1 MRQTQQPVRWAGTLM
16 TAWAAML
23 LFAALFAGLFT
34 NSAHAQQPERRVA
47 LIIGNSQY
55 VSVPKLDN
63 PGPDARLM
71 ADTFAALGFTL
82 VGGKAHLDLDK
93 QSLENVVQSFGK
105 AIQGANVA
113 LFYYAGHGLQI
124 RGGNFLV
131 PVNANPT
138 READA
143 DFQLLNVDLVLR
155 QMELA
160 GTRLNM
166 VILDACRNNP
176 FASRGLRSTGGGLAQ
191 MQAPEGTLL
200 AYATQ
205 PGNVAQDG
213 ADGHSPYTRALAKAV
228 ATPGLDVFSVFN
240 DVGVA
245 VKRATNSVQ
254 QPWVSSSPLE
264 GKFYFAGSSPD
275 GPAPAVPQP
284 ALVALAPSSTS
295 RTSSS
300 SGSRLRSTPQTLSAD
315 DAKVMV
321 VTQNFYRAGWNTQGR
336 GGPHQYETQVHA
348 GGLVVVNPVTGLM
361 WQRSGSGM
369 IVQGGQQGAEQYV
382 QSLNAKRFGGFDDWR
397 LPTLDEAMSLMM
409 PPDGGQPLQTS
420 AGAAKVHLAS
430 AFETGGAYFIWTSD
444 LQASGRGWVVY
455 YVDAACNGENLQYNA
470 YVRAVRSLTP
480 K

>member
-1 MRQTQQPVRWAGTLM
+1 MKQTQQLVRRAGTLIM
-16 TAWAAML
+16 TCAAVL
-23 LFAALFAGLFT
+23 LFAAGFADG
-34 NSAHAQQPERRVA
+34 ARAQPAERRVA
-47 LIIGNSQY
+47 LIIGNSEY

-71 ADTFAALGFTL
+71 ADTLAALGFTL
-82 VGGKAHLDLDK
+82 VGGKAHLNLDK

-228 ATPGLDVFSVFN
+228 ATPGLDVFTVFN
-240 DVGVA
+240 EVGVA

-264 GKFYFAGSSPD
+264 GKFYFAGASPD
-275 GPAPAVPQP
+275 GPVPAVPQP
-284 ALVALAPSSTS
+284 AMVALAPPSTQS
-295 RTSSS
+295 RS
-300 SGSRLRSTPQTLSAD
+300 SGARLRSTPLTLTAD
-315 DAKVMV
+315 DAKVMI
-321 VTQNFYRAGWNTQGR
+321 VTQNFYRTGWNTQGR
-336 GGPHQYETQVHA
+336 GGPHQYETQAHA

-397 LPTLDEAMSLMM
+397 LPTLEEAMSLMM
-409 PPDGGQPLQTS
+409 PPDAGQPLQTS

-430 AFETGGAYFIWTSD
+430 AFETTGAYFIWTSD
-444 LQASGRGWVVY
+444 LQTQGRGWVVY
-455 YVDAACNGENLQYNA
+455 YVEGACNGETLQHNA
-470 YVRAVRSLTP
+470 FVRAVRSLTP

>member
-1 MRQTQQPVRWAGTLM
+1 MQQLVRG
-16 TAWAAML
+16 AALIMACAAVRFFTDR
-23 LFAALFAGLFT
+23 FAAPFVD
-34 NSAHAQQPERRVA
+34 SARAQQPERRVA
-47 LIIGNSQY
+47 LIIGNSAY
-55 VSVPKLDN
+55 VSVPKLEN

-71 ADTFAALGFTL
+71 AETLSAIGFTL

-93 QSLENVVQSFGK
+93 QGFESAVQAFGK
-105 AIQGANVA
+105 AVQGANVA

-124 RGGNFLV
+124 RGSNFLV

-176 FASRGLRSTGGGLAQ
+176 FATTGMRSTGTGLAQ
-191 MQAPEGTLL
+191 MQAPEGTLV

-205 PGNVAQDG
+205 PGNVAADG
-213 ADGHSPYTRALAKAV
+213 VDGHSPYTRALAKAV
-228 ATPGLDVFSVFN
+228 TTPGLDVFSVFN

-245 VKRATNSVQ
+245 VKRATGNAQ

-264 GKFYFAGSSPD
+264 GKFYFAGASPD
-275 GPAPAVPQP
+275 GPVPVVPQP
-284 ALVALAPSSTS
+284 AMVALAPQSSGQS
-295 RTSSS
+295 RTS
-300 SGSRLRSTPQTLSAD
+300 GARLRSTPLTVTAD
-315 DAKVMV
+315 DAKVMI
-321 VTQNFYRAGWNTQGR
+321 VTQNFYRAGWNAQGR

-348 GGLVVVNPVTGLM
+348 GGLMVVNPVRALM
-361 WQRSGSGM
+361 WQRGGSGTV
-369 IVQGGQQGAEQYV
+369 VQGGQQGAEQYV
-382 QSLNAKRFGGFDDWR
+382 QSLNAKRYGGFDDWR
-397 LPTLDEAMSLMM
+397 LPTLEEAMSLMM

-420 AGAAKVHLAS
+420 GGSAKVHLAS
-430 AFETGGAYFIWTSD
+430 AFETAGAFFIWTSD
-444 LQASGRGWVVY
+444 QQAPGRGWVVY
-455 YVDAACNGENLQYNA
+455 YTEGACTTETVQYNA
-470 YVRAVRSLTP
+470 YVRAVRSITG